1 MYDITKLYRE
11 IKKDDECICFN
22 GLLSVLTSAFRWEG
36 LPETIRPEY
45 IELYL
50 NIYGQCAICP
60 NKKGEIIV
68 AQVNRG
74 GAPDDYGLG
83 TTPIIATLNGYTET
97 YNEVINDVMYGN
109 DGHRGVIIYNNDVK
123 TPNAFLRIF
132 STLLTEAITSFYQ
145 NIIHSRYIPVFVAST
160 DIVKNAIERVMPD
173 IIAGKPT
180 IIVSDNILTEIENG
194 VKTLQ
199 TVPINDVDKQEKIQ
213 FISKTIDDILRWFLS
228 FYGQAV
234 QGNGKLAQQTV
245 DEVNGTTS
253 ASFILPENGYRCRE
267 KAIKL
272 LNSTFGYNAS
282 LSYNKPWAVELE
294 KYTEDIE
301 EPEEPEEI
309 EEPEEPEKTEDKK
322 GGTEE

>member
-1 MYDITKLYRE
+1 MYDITKLYKE
-11 IKKDDECICFN
+11 IKKDEESICFN
-22 GLLSVLTSAFRWEG
+22 GLLSVLTSAFRWDG
-36 LPETIRPEY
+36 LPDTIRPEY
-45 IELYL
+45 LELYL
-50 NIYGQCAICP
+50 NLYGQCAICP

-123 TPNAFLRIF
+123 TPNSFLRIF
-132 STLLTEAITSFYQ
+132 SSLLTEAITSFYQ

-173 IIAGKPT
+173 IIAGKPA

-272 LNSTFGYNAS
+272 LNTTFGYNAS

-301 EPEEPEEI
+301 EPEEPEE
-309 EEPEEPEKTEDKK
+309 PEKNENKK
-322 GGTEE
+322 EVSEE